1 MARFKSY
8 DYAQKVFVPVFLEE
22 QLVPGTLEFAVHTLI
37 ENRIDM
43 SIFDDRYSNDKMGS
57 CAYDPKILLK
67 VVLLAYSRGMES
79 SRPIE
84 RACVENITFMAMA
97 CNARPDHSTIAA
109 FVSTMKDQI
118 SRLFTEV
125 LLVCEEEGL
134 LGGTFFALDGCKLP
148 SNASKQW
155 SGKIDEIKRKKE
167 KIGERVD
174 RLLKSQI
181 EADKKDPGGQA
192 ALSDRSKR
200 DSKIEQLQKK
210 AERIEQ
216 WLEENDRKIGRKGT
230 EVKSNVTDNESTTM
244 LTSHGTIQG
253 YNAQALV
260 DDSNQVIVHAEAFGE
275 GPDHY
280 HIPPMIDGAKENMK
294 SLGHSEDYFE
304 DATLTAD
311 ALYHSNVN
319 MEKCEEEKLDAYIP
333 DRFFRD
339 RDPAFKG
346 KRKRGKRKAKR
357 FHLEDFDY
365 CEADDVYK
373 CPKGRLLR
381 LFAKDVKRD
390 RVIYR
395 IYKAGEDAC
404 IGCKLKKRCISNKK
418 GKRRTLT
425 VPTGYVGKHYS
436 KEMADKIDTDEGRRI
451 YNRRFAVV
459 EPVFGNIRS
468 QKRMDRFTLRGKI
481 KVNIQWMLYCMVHN
495 MEKIAHCGAL

>member
-1 MARFKSY
+1 MAKYKRY
-8 DYAQKVFVPVFLEE
+8 DYSQKIFVPVFLED
-22 QLVPGTLEFAVHTLI
+22 QLMPGTLEFAIHTLI

-43 SIFDDRYSNDKMGS
+43 SIFDDRYSNDETGS

-67 VVLLAYSRGMES
+67 VVLLAYSRQITT

-84 RACVENITFMAMA
+84 RACKENITFMAMA
-97 CNARPDHSTIAA
+97 CNTQPDHSTIAA
-109 FVSTMKDQI
+109 FVSSMKDQI
-118 SRLFTEV
+118 LGLFTEV

-155 SGKIDEIKRKKE
+155 SGKIDEIKRKKVTIE
-167 KIGERVD
+167 ERVD

-181 EADKKDPGGQA
+181 EADKKDADGQQRQ
-192 ALSDRSKR
+192 SDRSKR
-200 DSKIEQLQKK
+200 ASKIEQLHKK
-210 AERIEQ
+210 ADRIGE

-260 DDSNQVIVHAEAFGE
+260 DDSSQVIVHAEVFGE

-294 SLGHSEDYFE
+294 ALGHSGDYFE

-339 RDPAFKG
+339 RDPAFTG
-346 KRKRGKRKAKR
+346 KRKRGKKRAKR

-365 CEADDVYK
+365 CEADDAYK
-373 CPKGRLLR
+373 CPKGKLLR
-381 LFAKDVKRD
+381 LAAKDVKRD

-395 IYKAGEDAC
+395 IYRAEENAC
-404 IGCKLKKRCISNKK
+404 EGCKLKSKCISRKN
-418 GKRRTLT
+418 GKRRALT
-425 VPTGYVGKHYS
+425 VPTGYVGRHYS
-436 KEMADKIDTDEGRRI
+436 KEMADKIDTDEGRRK
-451 YNRRFAVV
+451 YNRRFAVI

-468 QKRMDRFTLRGKI
+468 QKRLDRFTLRGKI
-481 KVNIQWMLYCMVHN
+481 KVNIQWLLYCMVHN
-495 MEKIAHCGAL
+495 IEKIAHCGAA